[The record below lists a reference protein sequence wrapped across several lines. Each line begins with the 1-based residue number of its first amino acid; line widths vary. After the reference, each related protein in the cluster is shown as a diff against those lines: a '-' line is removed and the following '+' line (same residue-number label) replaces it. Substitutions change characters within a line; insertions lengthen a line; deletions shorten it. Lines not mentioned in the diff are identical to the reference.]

1 MFTEN
6 VIETKS
12 MLVIFQGLIQEIML
26 SNLSRTKVRK
36 YKWFEIFIVK

>member
-36 YKWFEIFIVK
+36 YT